1 MCLEKHFIVH
11 LLPLKGRNVCI
22 ASFSVI
28 CCCYNKIPVV
38 AAAAI
43 VFLSKENFT
52 DRQPWRFQG
61 PIGLWVSFEFV
72 KNGNNKEYKLK
83 HFIFYML

>member
-1 MCLEKHFIVH
+1 M
-11 LLPLKGRNVCI
+11 CI

-38 AAAAI
+38 AAAV

-52 DRQPWRFQG
+52 DRQPWRFEG
-61 PIGLWVSFEFV
+61 PIVLWISFEFV
-72 KNGNNKEYKLK
+72 KKMEIIKNTN
-83 HFIFYML
+83 

>member
-1 MCLEKHFIVH
+1 M
-11 LLPLKGRNVCI
+11 CI

-28 CCCYNKIPVV
+28 SCCYNKIPVV
-38 AAAAI
+38 AAAVV
-43 VFLSKENFT
+43 VFLSKKKFT
-52 DRQPWRFQG
+52 DRQPWRFEG
-61 PIGLWVSFEFV
+61 PIGLWISFEFV